1 MKKIVLSCLVYWLI
15 GSGLSAQQALS
26 LQECRDLAVRN
37 NKELQV
43 SAEKIKIAGYEKK
56 AALTKYF
63 PQLSANGAY
72 MWNQKDLNLLDMG
85 QLSSSL
91 ASSLGG
97 LAELPIVQQAVGAV
111 GEAQHLD
118 VQNIWVGNIALVQPI
133 FMGGKI
139 VSYNQIAEYAKE
151 LAISMNDQQL
161 QDLLYKTDETYW
173 QVVSLVNKKKLADAY
188 VDLLRKMDEDVTA
201 MIKEGIA
208 TEADGLS
215 VKVKLNEAEMAQ
227 TQVNNGLALSRM
239 LLAQICGLPLDKP
252 LSLADEELDTIPVS
266 TETAS
271 ADINQA
277 FMNRNELR
285 SLDLASKIYKK
296 KERIV
301 LADMLPTVAFSANY
315 LVTKGVRVVVIDC
328 DFQHSIMKC
337 RKADIRKYGE
347 QEMPYEVWAYEAND
361 KAMMTSLM
369 EKLHNDPE
377 IDVVLMDSP
386 GSLKAEGLIP
396 MFVNSDIIIV
406 PFHYDL
412 VTVPSTASFLMFV
425 DRLKKAVG
433 ERMKARLFIIPNLND
448 GRIGKRSELLI
459 WDNARDTFS
468 NYGYVTAKI
477 PKRADMERF
486 STMAALDMQAAIVT
500 PVFDKVYQGIFDT
513 LEPIREKELKGIQ
526 LTENLNSK
534 PKKKK
539 KAQPSNEASQDSNEN
554 QNKEPE

>member
-1 MKKIVLSCLVYWLI
+1 MCCTFLAQKPWFIHLSQNQSILEMIQTPVIVTF
-15 GSGLSAQQALS
+15 A
-26 LQECRDLAVRN
+26 
-37 NKELQV
+37 
-43 SAEKIKIAGYEKK
+43 
-56 AALTKYF
+56 
-63 PQLSANGAY
+63 
-72 MWNQKDLNLLDMG
+72 NQK
-85 QLSSSL
+85 
-91 ASSLGG
+91 GG
-97 LAELPIVQQAVGAV
+97 VG
-111 GEAQHLD
+111 
-118 VQNIWVGNIALVQPI
+118 
-133 FMGGKI
+133 
-139 VSYNQIAEYAKE
+139 
-151 LAISMNDQQL
+151 
-161 QDLLYKTDETYW
+161 KTT
-173 QVVSLVNKKKLADAY
+173 LC
-188 VDLLRKMDEDVTA
+188 VT
-201 MIKEGIA
+201 
-208 TEADGLS
+208 
-215 VKVKLNEAEMAQ
+215 
-227 TQVNNGLALSRM
+227 
-239 LLAQICGLPLDKP
+239 
-252 LSLADEELDTIPVS
+252 
-266 TETAS
+266 
-271 ADINQA
+271 
-277 FMNRNELR
+277 F
-285 SLDLASKIYKK
+285 
-296 KERIV
+296 
-301 LADMLPTVAFSANY
+301 ANY

-347 QEMPYEVWAYEAND
+347 QEMPYEAND

-500 PVFDKVYQGIFDT
+500 PVFDKVYQSIFDT

-526 LTENLNSK
+526 LTENLNPK

-539 KAQPSNEASQDSNEN
+539 KARPSDEVSNDNTGQSETSPSENGTGN